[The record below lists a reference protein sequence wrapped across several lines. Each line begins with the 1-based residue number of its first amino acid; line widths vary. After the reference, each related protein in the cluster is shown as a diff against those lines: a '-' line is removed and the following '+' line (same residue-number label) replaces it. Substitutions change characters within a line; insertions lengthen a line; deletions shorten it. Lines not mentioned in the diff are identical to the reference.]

1 MLIAA
6 LVLAFV
12 AFVAFVWFIATGQD
26 WTLVTLYVAAGVGI
40 ALFIADW
47 WVKHREDRRK
57 GFQGSTK

>member
-1 MLIAA
+1 
-6 LVLAFV
+6 
-12 AFVAFVWFIATGQD
+12 VAFVWFIATGDD

-57 GFQGSTK
+57 GSQGSTK